1 MTKYREILRLFL
13 SLHMKTADIMRSC
26 HVSPNTIT
34 KTKKRAAELGL
45 SWPLP
50 EGMTEEKLADIMF
63 PKKKAQSHFLCDASF
78 LTYSL
83 LLASMILR
91 KKYSSSG

>member
-1 MTKYREILRLFL
+1 
-13 SLHMKTADIMRSC
+13 MKTADIMRSC

-63 PKKKAQSHFLCDASF
+63 PKK
-78 LTYSL
+78 T
-83 LLASMILR
+83 IP
-91 KKYSSSG
+91 

>member
-1 MTKYREILRLFL
+1 MQTCLVRIRILRMTKYREILRLFL

-63 PKKKAQSHFLCDASF
+63 PKK
-78 LTYSL
+78 T
-83 LLASMILR
+83 IP
-91 KKYSSSG
+91 